1 MKNTR
6 KTQILSYLSNL
17 GKDFSSAVE
26 QAPSLLSTIR
36 DEWSSE
42 LDYVTATVTE
52 SDVFIPVVG
61 GFSTGKS
68 TALNSL
74 IGRQVLPENVTPE
87 TAIPTELRYSESEHI
102 MALTTKGDWKEHSIN
117 DLSKLSAHADQYKVV
132 RVYVKALCLKDIEP
146 FVLVDMPGFDS
157 GLDQHNQAILR
168 YITTGALYLYMV
180 NAKAGTVSRQDVRR
194 IEEILDLGRSVKVF
208 LSMTD
213 LASPEELEATHA
225 YVSDHMSFVTGDS
238 EIGRIN
244 KDDTAALQV
253 ALAKA
258 DANQLFDGLV
268 LSAVRNLYFDASSH
282 INTAINALSTSANEV
297 VERTAAAE
305 ESLQKV
311 ERERESMLAEVGQ
324 GHLTDKTE
332 HVIRKLEK
340 TLNKSLDELVTLGR
354 SGEAALSRGIGD
366 LVRST
371 LTVEIQQVVRRITT
385 DVAYQFSGDISVF
398 GVSTTDDSN
407 WVHDMISVIENEAMN
422 ALVGLGEN
430 KQSGGVKTPT
440 HQGGGGMMNALS
452 IAAFAIPHPV
462 LKVVF
467 AILPG
472 IIGSLFDN
480 FREKNDSDQY
490 RKIISSQVIPSVL
503 SQVRPQVLDSLNS
516 IEGEIIK
523 TVSDQV
529 SAKVEAQRKI
539 YNEVSEASDSE
550 LEELQRVVESL
561 KGIRTDMSKSA
572 EGVIV

>member
-6 KTQILSYLSNL
+6 KNQILSYLSNL
-17 GKDFSSAVE
+17 DKDFSSAVE

-36 DEWSSE
+36 DKWGSE
-42 LDYVTATVTE
+42 LDHVATTVTE
-52 SDVFIPVVG
+52 SDVFVPVVG

-102 MALTTKGDWKEHSIN
+102 MALSAKGGWTEHGIN
-117 DLSKLSAHADQYKVV
+117 ELAELSTNADQYQVV
-132 RVYVKALCLKDIEP
+132 RVYVKAQCIKDIEP
-146 FVLVDMPGFDS
+146 LVLVDMPGFDS

-213 LASPEELEATHA
+213 LASPEELEATHT

-244 KDDTAALQV
+244 KDDTVELKTT
-253 ALAKA
+253 LAKA
-258 DANQLFDGLV
+258 DINQLFDGLV
-268 LSAVRNLYFDASSH
+268 LSKVRNLYFDASSH
-282 INTAINALSTSANEV
+282 VNTAINALSTSAADV
-297 VERTAAAE
+297 VERTAVAE
-305 ESLQKV
+305 QSLQKV
-311 ERERESMLAEVGQ
+311 EREREKMLAEVGQ
-324 GHLTDKTE
+324 GQLTEKTE
-332 HVIRKLEK
+332 QVVRKLEK
-340 TLNKSLDELVTLGR
+340 TLNNSLDELAMMART
-354 SGEAALSRGIGD
+354 GESALSRGIGD

-371 LTVEIQQVVRRITT
+371 LTVEIQQIVRRMTT
-385 DVAYQFSGDISVF
+385 DVAYQFSGDISVS
-398 GVSTTDDSN
+398 GVSATGGPS
-407 WVHDMISVIENEAMN
+407 WVNDMISVIENEAMN

-440 HQGGGGMMNALS
+440 HQGGSGIMNALS
-452 IAAFAIPHPV
+452 VAAFAIPHPV

-472 IIGSLFDN
+472 IIGSLFDS

-503 SQVRPQVLDSLNS
+503 SQVRPQVLGSLNS

-539 YNEVSEASDSE
+539 YNEVSEASESE

-561 KGIRTDMSKSA
+561 KEIRTNMSNSA